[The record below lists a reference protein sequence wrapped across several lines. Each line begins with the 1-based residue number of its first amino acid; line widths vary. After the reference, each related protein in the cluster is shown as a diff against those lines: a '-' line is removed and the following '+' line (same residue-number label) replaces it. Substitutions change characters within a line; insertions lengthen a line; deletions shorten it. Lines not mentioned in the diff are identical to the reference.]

1 MSRKDQLR
9 SFDYL
14 EWLSVGV
21 IVASAAIVAYIV
33 LLLITGSSA

>member
-1 MSRKDQLR
+1 MSRKDQLG

-21 IVASAAIVAYIV
+21 IVASVTTVAYIV
-33 LLLITGSSA
+33 LVLITGSSG